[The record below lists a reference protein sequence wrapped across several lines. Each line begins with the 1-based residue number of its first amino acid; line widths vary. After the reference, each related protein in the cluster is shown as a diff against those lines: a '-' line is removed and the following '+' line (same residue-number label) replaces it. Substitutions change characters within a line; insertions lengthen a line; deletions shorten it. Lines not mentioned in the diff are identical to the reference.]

1 MLSLHKS
8 FAYADTIYS
17 PMPTRYI
24 CDTEHYN
31 EVIARC
37 ASVKSSLWI
46 GTADI
51 KDLHVKV
58 GSDSLPLLAVLAK
71 LIRKGVGVRLLH
83 AKEPGPVFREEF
95 DRYPS
100 LFTGLERALCPRVHF
115 KIFVFYGKTERII

>member
-1 MLSLHKS
+1 
-8 FAYADTIYS
+8 
-17 PMPTRYI
+17 MPTRYI
-24 CDTEHYN
+24 SDTEHYN

-58 GSDSLPLLAVLAK
+58 DSDSLPFLAVIAK

-95 DRYPS
+95 ERYPS
-100 LFTGLERALCPRVHF
+100 LFTGLEESF
-115 KIFVFYGKTERII
+115 TEGSDFSSDLRRGQGLFLHHGR

>member
-1 MLSLHKS
+1 
-8 FAYADTIYS
+8 
-17 PMPTRYI
+17 MPTRYI

-58 GSDSLPLLAVLAK
+58 GSDSLPFLAVLAK
-71 LIRKGVGVRLLH
+71 LVRKGVCVRLLH

-100 LFTGLERALCPRVHF
+100 LFTGLERALS
-115 KIFVFYGKTERII
+115 

>member
-1 MLSLHKS
+1 
-8 FAYADTIYS
+8 
-17 PMPTRYI
+17 MPTRYI

-31 EVIARC
+31 EVIAHC

-58 GSDSLPLLAVLAK
+58 GSDSLPFLAVLAK
-71 LIRKGVGVRLLH
+71 LVRKGVCVRLLH
-83 AKEPGPVFREEF
+83 AKEPGPIFREEF

-100 LFTGLERALCPRVHF
+100 LFTGLEESFTEGSDFSSALRRSQGLFLHH
-115 KIFVFYGKTERII
+115 GR

>member
-1 MLSLHKS
+1 
-8 FAYADTIYS
+8 
-17 PMPTRYI
+17 MPTRYI

-58 GSDSLPLLAVLAK
+58 SSDSLPFLAVLAK
-71 LIRKGVGVRLLH
+71 LVRKGVCVRLLH

-100 LFTGLERALCPRVHF
+100 LFTGLERALSRNSCHAFAVLSYTFDGHHSNINTMSREF
-115 KIFVFYGKTERII
+115 